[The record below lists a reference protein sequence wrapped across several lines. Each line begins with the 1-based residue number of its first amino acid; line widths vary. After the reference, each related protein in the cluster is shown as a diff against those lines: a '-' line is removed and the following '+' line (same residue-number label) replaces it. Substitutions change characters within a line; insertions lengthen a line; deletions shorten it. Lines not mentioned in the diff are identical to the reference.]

1 LTDPWVI
8 EPLHI
13 TLRLILA
20 IVLGGLIGLEREQ
33 SNQAA
38 GFRTH
43 ILVCLG
49 SALIMLLSIYGFGD
63 FINEPQVRVDPARL
77 AAQVISGIGFLGAGA
92 ILRNGLSV
100 SGLTTAASLWVV
112 AAIGLSIGAG
122 FYFAAVLACLFVFI
136 SLWLLHSFEKRW
148 LRAKRFH
155 VFKIRGNDRSGQL
168 AAISSVMKD
177 KGCEI
182 RKLDIAYVEDMPND
196 QAQTVITIN
205 VLVPKQRLIISLS
218 EELGKLEG
226 VFGVSVESVG

>member
-1 LTDPWVI
+1 MTNPWVI
-8 EPLHI
+8 DPLHI
-13 TLRLILA
+13 ALRLVLA

-49 SALIMLLSIYGFGD
+49 STLIMLLSIYGFED
-63 FINEPQVRVDPARL
+63 FVNEPQVRVDPARL

-92 ILRNGLSV
+92 IMRNGLSI
-100 SGLTTAASLWVV
+100 SGLTTAASLWAV

-122 FYFAAVLACLFVFI
+122 FYFAAVLACIFVFI

-148 LRAKRFH
+148 LRGKRIH
-155 VFKIRGNDRSGQL
+155 VFKLRVTDRTGQL
-168 AAISSVMKD
+168 SAISTLISD

-182 RKLDIAYVEDMPND
+182 RK
-196 QAQTVITIN
+196 ITITKDEEASTEEPRSVVTLN
-205 VLVPKQRLIISLS
+205 VLIPKLRLMIPLS
-218 EELGKLEG
+218 EELGRLDG
-226 VFGVSVESVG
+226 VYGVSVESL